1 MKLIDMHCDTL
12 LGTAYGEEIDLFQNE
27 KAVDFQRM
35 KQAGY
40 SAQFFAM
47 CLMPEAHFQKKG
59 LKKPDDMSFMKAL
72 SDCFYRNLKQHGE
85 IAAFAANK
93 QDLLENERQGKL
105 SCFLSVEDGNGINGS
120 LSGLEE
126 IYKMGV
132 RMISVTWNEENCLGY
147 PNSFDE
153 QKMALPLKPF
163 GREMIDAMNRM
174 GIIVDVSHLS
184 DGGFWDV
191 AEICKQNHKP
201 FVASH
206 SNARAMTPHS
216 RNMTDEMIRALADC
230 GGAMGLNFCA
240 AFLSP
245 DIHSRDSRIDDMVR
259 HMKHIKNVGGI
270 DCMALGGDLDG
281 TGGNLEIDRVD
292 KVPLLLERL
301 NREGFTADE
310 LDRIASENVLRI
322 IGDVLK

>member
-1 MKLIDMHCDTL
+1 
-12 LGTAYGEEIDLFQNE
+12 
-27 KAVDFQRM
+27 
-35 KQAGY
+35 
-40 SAQFFAM
+40 
-47 CLMPEAHFQKKG
+47 
-59 LKKPDDMSFMKAL
+59 
-72 SDCFYRNLKQHGE
+72 
-85 IAAFAANK
+85 
-93 QDLLENERQGKL
+93 
-105 SCFLSVEDGNGINGS
+105 
-120 LSGLEE
+120 
-126 IYKMGV
+126 
-132 RMISVTWNEENCLGY
+132 
-147 PNSFDE
+147 
-153 QKMALPLKPF
+153 
-163 GREMIDAMNRM
+163 
-174 GIIVDVSHLS
+174 
-184 DGGFWDV
+184 
-191 AEICKQNHKP
+191 
-201 FVASH
+201 
-206 SNARAMTPHS
+206 MTPHS

-310 LDRIASENVLRI
+310 LDRIASENVLRV